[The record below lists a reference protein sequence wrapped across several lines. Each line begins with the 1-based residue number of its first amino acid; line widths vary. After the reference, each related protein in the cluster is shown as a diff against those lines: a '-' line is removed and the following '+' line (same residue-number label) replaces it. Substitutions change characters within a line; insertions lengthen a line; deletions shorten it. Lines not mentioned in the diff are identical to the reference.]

1 MKHSF
6 AQASHLRLG
15 LLGTVLTATLYLL
28 SCTLPSDF
36 VGQAVGIQ
44 SAPQP
49 ELQALAKKYH
59 IQIKNQNPPK
69 ASWPGVS
76 YTALKAADINSSQGK
91 AYQQLFVKEFNKYPI
106 ELIKVAD
113 LKQVA
118 IVKNLKYSSQERSAL
133 PDFLQEILYLDAF
146 AGSNNPLYQRHV
158 VHHEFYHLLEE
169 EVYGNVYFKDPEWG
183 ALNPDD
189 FRYGDGGANART
201 GPQYDLTHPEP
212 GFINLYSTSGLEED
226 KAEIFAALMVPE
238 ERKLISAWAQ
248 SDPVLKAKIQ
258 KMKNFLKAKVP
269 AMNNTYWYKF

>member
-1 MKHSF
+1 MNQPK
-6 AQASHLRLG
+6 AQTTHLRLG
-15 LLGTVLTATLYLL
+15 LIGTVLTASLYLL
-28 SCTLPSDF
+28 SCTLPAGF
-36 VGQAVGIQ
+36 VSQAVGIQ
-44 SAPQP
+44 SASQP
-49 ELQALAKKYH
+49 ELQALAKKYQ
-59 IQIKNQNPPK
+59 IQIKNQNPPR

-76 YTALKAADINSSQGK
+76 YSALKTADIKSPQGQ
-91 AYQQLFVKEFNKYPI
+91 AYQQIFIQEFSKYPI
-106 ELIKVAD
+106 ELIKLAD

-118 IVKNLKYSSQERSAL
+118 IVKTLKYSGQDRAAL

-146 AGSNNPLYQRHV
+146 AGNNNPTYQRHV

-169 EVYGNVYFKDPEWG
+169 EVYGNVYFKDPEWN

-201 GPQYDLTHPEP
+201 GPQYDLTHPAP

-238 ERKLISAWAQ
+238 ERKLLSSWSQ
-248 SDPVLKAKIQ
+248 KDPVLKAKIQ

-269 AMNNTYWYKF
+269 AMNNAFWFKL